1 MAQHGI
7 LNTTLRD
14 KESLYRA
21 YMSFVHGGGLFVA
34 TSKPFDL
41 GDDVFVLATL
51 EDIDER
57 LPIPGKVVWITPPGA
72 QGNRRSGIGIRF
84 SDSADGVHARKVIE
98 SHLAGMLN
106 RDMRTETM

>member
-21 YMSFVHGGGLFVA
+21 YMSFVHGGGLFVP
-34 TSKPFDL
+34 TSKVFDL

-72 QGNRRSGIGIRF
+72 QGNRRAGIGVRF
-84 SDSADGVHARKVIE
+84 SDSPDGVHARKVIE

>member
-7 LNTTLRD
+7 LNTSLRD
-14 KESLYRA
+14 KDALYRA
-21 YMSFVHGGGLFVA
+21 YMSFVHGGGLFVP
-34 TSKPFDL
+34 TNKEFDL

-51 EDIDER
+51 EDIEER

-72 QGNRRSGIGIRF
+72 QGNRRAGIGIRF

-98 SHLAGMLN
+98 SHLAGLLN
-106 RDMRTETM
+106 RDTRTETM